1 MIFQALRTVS
11 FRNLVDAEVA
21 TAGKDIFLVGENG
34 QGKTNFLEA
43 LYFAAYGSSFRGGR
57 DGDLARNGEKD
68 YAVQARLAVEAAE
81 APAGDGQSVAYAAAD
96 GGFGNELLVKYEKGK
111 KSVSLDGKRV
121 EDRRELLS
129 VVPCIVFCHED
140 MEFVSGSP
148 ERRRWFFDQ
157 TLSLCDG
164 LYLDDLRNYRRVLKA
179 RNAVLREGFT
189 RTTGDL
195 LDALDP
201 QLAAYG
207 LKLME
212 QRKKAVG
219 LFSSLFGPLYQD
231 VSGIGGIGVRY
242 APSWK
247 LLGQISGDPADAPT
261 QAAAAVA
268 EVTALL
274 GERRETDLA
283 AGQSL
288 SGPHRDRYIFCQGTE
303 EFAGKAS
310 TGQRRLLALLLR
322 IAQARRFSEMTGKN
336 PVLLLDDV
344 LLEMDGEKRQRF
356 LAVMPAYDQA
366 FYTFLP
372 EEPYERY
379 RQNANAGHGDGNGN
393 DGNAEDSLVYRVESG
408 ALKL

>member
-1 MIFQALRTVS
+1 LA
-11 FRNLVDAEVA
+11 DAELA
-21 TAGKDIFLVGENG
+21 TGGKNVFLVGENG

-43 LYFAAYGSSFRGGR
+43 LYFAAYGSSFRGSR
-57 DGDLARNGEKD
+57 DGELARNGERD
-68 YAVQARLAVEAAE
+68 YAVQARLADDT
-81 APAGDGQSVAYAAAD
+81 GDS
-96 GGFGNELLVKYEKGK
+96 ELQVKYEKGK
-111 KSVSLDGKRV
+111 KLVSLDGKRV

-129 VVPCIVFCHED
+129 VAPCIVFCHED

-179 RNAVLREGFT
+179 RNAVLRTAFSS
-189 RTTGDL
+189 RPGDL

-219 LFSSLFGPLYQD
+219 LFSSLFGPLYRD
-231 VSGIGGIGVRY
+231 VAGIEGIGVRY
-242 APSWK
+242 APSWR
-247 LLGQISGDPADAPT
+247 LLGQISGGSADPAT
-261 QAAAAVA
+261 QVS
-268 EVTALL
+268 ALL
-274 GERRETDLA
+274 GERREADIA

-288 SGPHRDRYIFCQGTE
+288 SGPHRDRYIFCRGTE

-322 IAQARRFSEMTGKN
+322 TAQARRFSEMTGKN

-356 LAVMPAYDQA
+356 LSVMPAYDQA

-379 RQNANAGHGDGNGN
+379 RR
-393 DGNAEDSLVYRVESG
+393 EDTLVYRVESG
-408 ALKL
+408 ALR